1 MSTIAIMTIDGGDVI
16 PVDKVILNLFR
27 DVSDQS
33 ALPTSSIQGGT
44 IQLIM
49 AFETESDNNT
59 FFASWFQEG
68 NKQHDVNIDWNHIS
82 GNQEKFLT
90 MKLSQA
96 QCAAYNVAH
105 AFGDDLNPVAEN
117 TVLTVLL
124 VCPNIT
130 VGQANLVVGS

>member
-1 MSTIAIMTIDGGDVI
+1 MSTFATMTIDGGDLI

-49 AFETESDNNT
+49 AFEVESDNNT

-68 NKQHDVNIDWNHIS
+68 NKQHDVNIDWGHIA

-105 AFGDDLNPVAEN
+105 AFGNDLNPIVEN